1 MPTMSFSKSAQWK
14 TGLRTYFEYRD
25 LGIVGA
31 TGGKVLAHVIRAT
44 EPCSGPGG
52 YHTHD
57 LEFQMNYVLNGWTR
71 VEFEDVGE
79 VRFEA
84 GDSWYQAPNIKHE
97 VLEFSEDFEV
107 IEICMP
113 AEFPTEPAE
122 RQ

>member
-1 MPTMSFSKSAQWK
+1 MATMSLHKSAEWK

-25 LGIVGA
+25 LGSVEA
-31 TGGKVLAHVIRAT
+31 TDGRLLVHVIRAT

-52 YHTHD
+52 YHSHD
-57 LEFQMNYVLNGWTR
+57 LEFQMNYVLRGWTR

-84 GDSWYQAPNIKHE
+84 GDSWQQDPMTPHE
-97 VLEFSEDFEV
+97 VLEFSDDFEV

-113 AEFPTEPAE
+113 ADFPTRDEQ
-122 RQ
+122 R